1 MQGLITMLLE
11 GLTKLQVELADQL
24 WKLETMDEVERFI
37 NKLPIQ
43 LKAQAKLVMAMMEV
57 SAIDDII
64 SDDDL
69 DLANEVISLVK

>member
-57 SAIDDII
+57 GAIDDII

>member
-1 MQGLITMLLE
+1 MLLE

>member
-57 SAIDDII
+57 CAIDDII

>member
-1 MQGLITMLLE
+1 LITMLLE

-57 SAIDDII
+57 GAIDDII